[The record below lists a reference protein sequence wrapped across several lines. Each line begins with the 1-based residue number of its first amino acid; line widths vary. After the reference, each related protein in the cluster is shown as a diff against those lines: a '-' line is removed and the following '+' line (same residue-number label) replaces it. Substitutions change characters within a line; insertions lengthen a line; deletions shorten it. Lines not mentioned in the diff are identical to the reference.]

1 MKSTV
6 VDGVDT
12 ALAGLIVGLFAAL
25 AFTSLT
31 AAAEDTTGSDRQQF
45 QKIVEVRDVRAE
57 PDQVSGVLVNLSSKP
72 VRSVRVRIDRS
83 WLWADEKHAGGA
95 EESPGRTAVYAV
107 PGEIPPGGKLPFT
120 YRPDTPLPQRT
131 DGRFETSV
139 SVVGLEQ
146 VG

>member
-1 MKSTV
+1 MKNRV
-6 VDGVDT
+6 GNVVDT
-12 ALAGLIVGLFAAL
+12 AWAGLIVVLFAAIG
-25 AFTSLT
+25 FTSFT
-31 AAAEDTTGSDRQQF
+31 AAGEDTTGSDRKDLQRV
-45 QKIVEVRDVRAE
+45 VEVRDVRAE
-57 PDQVSGVLVNLSSKP
+57 PDRVSGVLVNLSSKP
-72 VRSVRVRIDRS
+72 VRGVRLRIDRS

-95 EESPGRTAVYAV
+95 EESPGRTAVYTV